1 MFFQYQKNKNFEES
15 EKVFT
20 KYLLPIHQR
29 FSSHKA
35 LFKQFPCLALET
47 KIKIYTMKVIK
58 NFEKAKN
65 LSENENTK
73 FEQIQISEEFLKT
86 NDIDY
91 ENVKNEISELQSI
104 DLDYE
109 TIHSEILENIIFDEN
124 ESGLSDFDEN
134 NNETEEGN
142 GINTKQPSQIF
153 NIVKIKNIIKKSVAS
168 LFEKEQKT
176 EEFLPLFEQE
186 KDIKKNLDRD
196 KKENKLE
203 YLSNNTE

>member
-20 KYLLPIHQR
+20 KYLLPVHQR

-91 ENVKNEISELQSI
+91 ENVKNEQAEKLGKV
-104 DLDYE
+104 L
-109 TIHSEILENIIFDEN
+109 
-124 ESGLSDFDEN
+124 
-134 NNETEEGN
+134 
-142 GINTKQPSQIF
+142 
-153 NIVKIKNIIKKSVAS
+153 IKM
-168 LFEKEQKT
+168 
-176 EEFLPLFEQE
+176 
-186 KDIKKNLDRD
+186 DIKVMSKYFYRFR
-196 KKENKLE
+196 
-203 YLSNNTE
+203 YNTLGI